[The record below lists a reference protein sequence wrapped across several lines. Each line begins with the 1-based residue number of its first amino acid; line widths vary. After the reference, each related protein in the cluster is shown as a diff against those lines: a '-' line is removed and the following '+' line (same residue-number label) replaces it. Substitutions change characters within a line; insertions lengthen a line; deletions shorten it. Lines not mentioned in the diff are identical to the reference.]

1 MTVLKFSGKETKI
14 SIPCVE
20 KLSLKKLNSHNIS
33 YFLRI
38 YKVLQELY

>member
-1 MTVLKFSGKETKI
+1 MTVLKVFLGKETEI

-38 YKVLQELY
+38 LKAL

>member
-1 MTVLKFSGKETKI
+1 MMTVLKVSLGKETKI

-38 YKVLQELY
+38 YKAH

>member
-1 MTVLKFSGKETKI
+1 MMTILKVSLGKETKI

-38 YKVLQELY
+38 YKTL